1 MMELHTG
8 LSPQNIAALFGAMAM
23 LAAVPSVSVLA
34 VCARA
39 AASGFLH
46 GVSTAAGVVAGDIVF
61 ILLAMFGLAL
71 LAGAMGDAFHL
82 LRYPA
87 GAYLVWLGIRLWR
100 SGAGGDETA
109 RATGAKDNSLAA
121 SFMTGLLITLGDQ
134 KAVLFYLGFLPAFIN
149 LAAVTPVDVVVV
161 SAIAV
166 AAVGGVKIGYAWMAH
181 RAGAIL
187 GSGAGRVMNRLAAAL
202 MCAVGLFMLGTA
214 HLG

>member
-1 MMELHTG
+1 MIVQTTLT
-8 LSPQNIAALFGAMAM
+8 LQNMATLLGAMAV

-87 GAYLVWLGIRLWR
+87 GAYLVWLGVRLWR
-100 SGAGGDETA
+100 SGAGSEGA
-109 RATGAKDNSLAA
+109 VPATRENNASLAS

-134 KAVLFYLGFLPAFIN
+134 KAVLFYLGFLPAFID
-149 LAAVTPVDVVVV
+149 LAAVTPVDAVVV

-166 AAVGGVKIGYAWMAH
+166 AAVGGVKIAYAWMAH
-181 RAGAIL
+181 RAGAVL
-187 GSGAGRVMNRLAAAL
+187 GSGAGRVLNRIAAAL
-202 MCAVGLFMLGTA
+202 MCAVGLYMLGTA